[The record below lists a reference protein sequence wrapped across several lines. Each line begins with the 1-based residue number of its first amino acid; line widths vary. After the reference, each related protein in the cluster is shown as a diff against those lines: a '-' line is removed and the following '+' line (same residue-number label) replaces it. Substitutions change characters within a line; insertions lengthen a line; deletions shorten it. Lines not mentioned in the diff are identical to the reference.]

1 MRTSAVGLCLIL
13 ILHAGAPQAR
23 QQAAPAPAGSVPVTL
38 TLRIA
43 GDRTRFRP
51 GEMIPIQLEF
61 TSPIA
66 KRFVVDNA
74 IYDRSGRLTI
84 DEFSLEPNE
93 RVSDPL
99 LDYFGSGAGFIGGGL
114 RGMPV
119 LGDKPA
125 TIDLELND
133 WFRLDE
139 PGAYR
144 LSTRSRR
151 VIDDTQPS
159 RTEITVESNEVTFEI
174 LPRDP
179 AWEAQ
184 QLAAAVGVLDGKS
197 GNQRQA
203 CRTLRFLG
211 TDAAVDEMVKRY
223 DDNASGCGFEYMTGL
238 FSASHRDYVVRRME
252 AGLGASDQ
260 PVTRNYLRTL
270 AVLSAYKDHP
280 ELRPAQTRQ
289 TKGRMPP
296 SRDLEP
302 LSELTAAAEAKYA
315 AIVAAAL
322 PGKTAQARAIIL
334 AERLDSSARHDTAP
348 AGSDDDRKQI
358 AASFSALSAD
368 RQITLLQYEWRRIE
382 GPAMLPLLRAI
393 VSNASTADQIRNP
406 LAGVSLK
413 TLGALPDRELP
424 ELDDVLAA
432 NLDGDRRPFEIRA
445 ELLQRYASPAVA
457 PRVLARY
464 GNDIGRLACRPQAA
478 LLAYFTRADEKT
490 GATLLDR
497 ALASRAQTG
506 CFRRAIRDVATYH
519 MGAAVEAAAVA
530 HLDDP
535 DPEVVASAAETLGR
549 FGSAKAVSPLRARLE
564 RFHDEWRDRGAELRF
579 SYVRLEARSQAGQAM
594 VELSLLQALAKGRAW
609 LSERAALADLRALC
623 VTDNC
628 RQHADQMLAASQN
641 AAITIVRLEG
651 PDDSFI
657 TIAQYDL
664 SSVAALEEKLAQ
676 YPAGAVF
683 TLELSN
689 LDPQT
694 ASTVASRIKRIAD
707 AYGIV
712 LR

>member
-1 MRTSAVGLCLIL
+1 
-13 ILHAGAPQAR
+13 
-23 QQAAPAPAGSVPVTL
+23 
-38 TLRIA
+38 
-43 GDRTRFRP
+43 
-51 GEMIPIQLEF
+51 
-61 TSPIA
+61 
-66 KRFVVDNA
+66 
-74 IYDRSGRLTI
+74 
-84 DEFSLEPNE
+84 
-93 RVSDPL
+93 
-99 LDYFGSGAGFIGGGL
+99 
-114 RGMPV
+114 
-119 LGDKPA
+119 
-125 TIDLELND
+125 
-133 WFRLDE
+133 
-139 PGAYR
+139 
-144 LSTRSRR
+144 
-151 VIDDTQPS
+151 IDDTQQS
-159 RTEITVESNEVTFEI
+159 RTERSVESNEVTFEI

-252 AGLGASDQ
+252 AGLRASDQ

-315 AIVAAAL
+315 AIVVAAL

-334 AERLDSSARHDTAP
+334 AERLDPSARHDTAP

-368 RQITLLQYEWRRIE
+368 RQI
-382 GPAMLPLLRAI
+382 
-393 VSNASTADQIRNP
+393 
-406 LAGVSLK
+406 
-413 TLGALPDRELP
+413 
-424 ELDDVLAA
+424 
-432 NLDGDRRPFEIRA
+432 

-457 PRVLARY
+457 PRVLARF
-464 GNDIGRLACRPQAA
+464 GNEIGRLACRPQAA
-478 LLAYFTRADEKT
+478 LLAYFTRADERT

-519 MGAAVEAAAVA
+519 VGAAVEAAAVA

-549 FGSAKAVSPLRARLE
+549 FGSARAVAPLRR
-564 RFHDEWRDRGAELRF
+564 R
-579 SYVRLEARSQAGQAM
+579 
-594 VELSLLQALAKGRAW
+594 
-609 LSERAALADLRALC
+609 
-623 VTDNC
+623 
-628 RQHADQMLAASQN
+628 
-641 AAITIVRLEG
+641 
-651 PDDSFI
+651 
-657 TIAQYDL
+657 
-664 SSVAALEEKLAQ
+664 
-676 YPAGAVF
+676 
-683 TLELSN
+683 
-689 LDPQT
+689 
-694 ASTVASRIKRIAD
+694 
-707 AYGIV
+707 
-712 LR
+712 

>member
-1 MRTSAVGLCLIL
+1 
-13 ILHAGAPQAR
+13 
-23 QQAAPAPAGSVPVTL
+23 
-38 TLRIA
+38 
-43 GDRTRFRP
+43 
-51 GEMIPIQLEF
+51 MIPIQLEF

-393 VSNASTADQIRNP
+393 VSNASTAPSGLLDVALRRLYQLVPAEGRTFILDQIRNP